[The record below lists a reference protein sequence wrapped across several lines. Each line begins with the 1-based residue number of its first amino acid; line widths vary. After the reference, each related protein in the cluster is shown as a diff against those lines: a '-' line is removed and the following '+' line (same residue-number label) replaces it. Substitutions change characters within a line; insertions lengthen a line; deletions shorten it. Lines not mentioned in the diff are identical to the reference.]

1 MSIRTPLFFFFFF
14 FFVHVAEAEVRL
26 LVGTMFSHRML
37 YSAFICLRS
46 GCNLLL
52 AILWAVAVS
61 LSESNRGGSVD

>member
-1 MSIRTPLFFFFFF
+1 MNIRTPLFFFF

-46 GCNLLL
+46 GCKLLL
-52 AILWAVAVS
+52 AILWAVAV
-61 LSESNRGGSVD
+61 